1 MTRTK
6 AFPISD
12 DYTVPSGSMVIAS
25 IYPSVHDPEVFPEP
39 SKLLPERWLDPNGS
53 ANQNPK
59 NYLIFGN
66 GPHRCIGLEYAQMN
80 IMIVLADAVMLMD
93 FEHVVTP
100 RSDKVK

>member
-1 MTRTK
+1 
-6 AFPISD
+6 
-12 DYTVPSGSMVIAS
+12 MVIAS

-66 GPHRCIGLEYAQMN
+66 GPHRCIGLEYAIMN
-80 IMIVLADAVMLMD
+80 IEVCLALASTAMNW
-93 FEHVVTP
+93 EHIITDKSEEVKIIATLFPQDDCIMRFTP
-100 RSDKVK
+100 RT